1 MWIGHHV
8 FPKVR
13 RFDPDSLEVT
23 ADIALDA
30 DPRGLAFG
38 GGRLWVATENTLLS
52 IDPATDEVTTIAEF
66 GPFPTDTGLTSVAY
80 LDGAVWVS
88 IE

>member
-8 FPKVR
+8 FPNVR
-13 RFDPDSLEVT
+13 SVDPDTLEVT
-23 ADIALDA
+23 ADIALEA

-38 GGRLWVATENTLLS
+38 DGRLWVATENTLLS
-52 IDPATDEVTTIAEF
+52 IDPNTGEVTNLAEF
-66 GPFPTDTGLTSVAY
+66 GLFPTDTGLTSVTY
-80 LDGAVWVS
+80 LDGTVWVS